1 MKKIYGYIGSII
13 LTAAVALGMTACSP
27 DGFTSLNETGIP
39 VASDYAD
46 AIKIEVNQETNY
58 VTFSFNGKGVMPVW
72 IIDGKSYSSAFNMTR
87 YYRKAGDYTVDVKVA
102 NANGMSDGS
111 INRTFHVDKTVM
123 SGFGGFVYESE
134 FNLWAKATVD
144 APTFWYAPGWGQIA
158 DPAYTLS
165 GGAYTVTLPEATTD
179 TWQAQM
185 LLKTNI
191 ATTTASHYDFSAIF
205 TSTIDHPHVMVKLV
219 KDGDDGSFFFEQ
231 SIVLKANEPI
241 CFWKSDMPGIDMA
254 NLKLVLD
261 FGGNAAGSV
270 ITIENIV
277 FKDHANDDGT
287 VIPEED
293 QVPDPTWSAVDS
305 ADNLWHGTTFTS
317 TFYYAPGWGQ
327 IADPVLTVFGTE
339 YTLVFPEATTE
350 QWQNQ
355 VMFTTNGLS
364 TSAAESYDFRVI
376 FTASNDIRKVTIKLT
391 QADDD
396 GTFLFMVNKD
406 LVAGGDVIVKV
417 VNVAGVDM
425 SQAKLVLDFGG
436 NPANTTVIVR
446 DIILQKHKD

>member
-1 MKKIYGYIGSII
+1 
-13 LTAAVALGMTACSP
+13 
-27 DGFTSLNETGIP
+27 
-39 VASDYAD
+39 
-46 AIKIEVNQETNY
+46 
-58 VTFSFNGKGVMPVW
+58 
-72 IIDGKSYSSAFNMTR
+72 
-87 YYRKAGDYTVDVKVA
+87 
-102 NANGMSDGS
+102 
-111 INRTFHVDKTVM
+111 M

-134 FNLWAKATVD
+134 FNLWPKATVD

-219 KDGDDGSFFFEQ
+219 KDGDDASFFFEQ
-231 SIVLKANEPI
+231 TIALKANEPL
-241 CFWKSDMPGIDMA
+241 CFWKSDMEGIDMA

-270 ITIENIV
+270 ITVENIV

-287 VIPEED
+287 VIPEEE

-305 ADNLWHGTTFTS
+305 ADNLWHDIAFTNS
-317 TFYYAPGWGQ
+317 FYYAPGWGQ
-327 IADPVLTVFGTE
+327 IADPVLTISGTE

-350 QWQNQ
+350 QWQSQ
-355 VMFTTNGLS
+355 VMFTTDNLA
-364 TSAAESYDFRVI
+364 TSAAESYDFRAV
-376 FTASNDIRKVTIKLT
+376 FTASNDIKKVTIKLT

-396 GTFLFMVNKD
+396 NVFLFMMNKD
-406 LVAGGDVIVKV
+406 LLAGEDVIVKSI
-417 VNVAGVDM
+417 NAAGVDM
-425 SQAKLVLDFGG
+425 SQVKLVLDFGG
-436 NPANTTVIVR
+436 NPANTTVVIR